1 MMNTYTT
8 PYIRTAETRFSN
20 LPDFAF
26 EPQYVALPSFPAMR
40 MAYIDA
46 PAANVSNGKIA
57 LCLHGEPSWSFLYRK
72 MIPVLQAAG
81 YRVIAPD
88 LFGFG
93 RSDKPVDPTWFQFL
107 THRQSLLEFV
117 ETLGLREILL
127 IVQDWGGILGLT
139 LPVVAPERYK
149 QLLVLNTTLGTGDSG
164 LTQGFKDWRTY
175 MAAQANFDCAKLF
188 ARACPHLTQA
198 ELAAY
203 NAPFENP
210 ESLAGVLRFP
220 GLVPEF
226 IDSQGAHESRLAR
239 QFWSNDWH
247 GKSFMAI
254 GALDPVLGPAVM
266 NELRQR
272 IRGCPQAMVVANGG
286 HFLQE
291 WQSLDHPI
299 IQTALASFQ
308 N

>member
-1 MMNTYTT
+1 
-8 PYIRTAETRFSN
+8 
-20 LPDFAF
+20 
-26 EPQYVALPSFPAMR
+26 
-40 MAYIDA
+40 
-46 PAANVSNGKIA
+46 
-57 LCLHGEPSWSFLYRK
+57 
-72 MIPVLQAAG
+72 
-81 YRVIAPD
+81 
-88 LFGFG
+88 
-93 RSDKPVDPTWFQFL
+93 
-107 THRQSLLEFV
+107 
-117 ETLGLREILL
+117 
-127 IVQDWGGILGLT
+127 
-139 LPVVAPERYK
+139 
-149 QLLVLNTTLGTGDSG
+149 LVLNTTLGTGDSG